1 MRAFTVV
8 YLVEVEIVF
17 QIIKNTTVLDSFK
30 YSYV

>member
-17 QIIKNTTVLDSFK
+17 QIIKNTIVLDSFT